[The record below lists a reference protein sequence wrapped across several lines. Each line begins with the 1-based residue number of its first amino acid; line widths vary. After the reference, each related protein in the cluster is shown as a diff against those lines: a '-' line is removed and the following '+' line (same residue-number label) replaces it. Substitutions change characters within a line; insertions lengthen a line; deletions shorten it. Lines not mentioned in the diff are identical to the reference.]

1 MAQEGEGTTYS
12 RCMNSGWQS
21 RPGNLGSAPNSAPF
35 LLFMAIEAYAK
46 ATCIVVAPIG

>member
-21 RPGNLGSAPNSAPF
+21 GPGNQGWAPNSAQF
-35 LLFMAIEAYAK
+35 LLFMAKSMPK
-46 ATCIVVAPIG
+46 ATCGVIAQIG